1 MMRLKLLYKNIIG
14 KIREHRANI
23 PKAERILGLPIIFI
37 LLWLIL
43 LLFMPFIENI
53 YGENGF
59 TLGII
64 FSVILQSLAVLS
76 ILIKSIGIRRTAFIA
91 VGIILITWIIEAIGV
106 ATGFPF
112 GRYYY
117 TEKLRPQL
125 LNVPLLIPL
134 AWLMMLPPSWAI
146 AQRITKQQNGIKFII
161 LSGLA
166 FTVWDLF
173 LDPQM
178 VKWGLWVWEK
188 PNGYFGIPFTNFLG
202 WFVSAIFITLF
213 VRPQKLPERPLLLI
227 YSLTWIIE
235 TVGLIVFWD
244 LRGPALCGFIGMG
257 IFVILAYFNPREKTC
272 M

>member
-1 MMRLKLLYKNIIG
+1 MIHFRSLYNNIIE
-14 KIREHRANI
+14 RLRAYISHI
-23 PKAERILGLPIIFI
+23 PRLERILGLPIIFI
-37 LLWLIL
+37 SLWLIL

-59 TLGII
+59 TLGIVL
-64 FSVILQSLAVLS
+64 SVILQALAVLS
-76 ILIKSIGIRRTAFIA
+76 ILIKSIGIRRTTFMA
-91 VGIILITWIIEAIGV
+91 VGVILLTWIIEAIGV

-117 TEKLRPQL
+117 TEKLQPQL
-125 LNVPLLIPL
+125 LNVPVLIPL

-146 AQRITKQQNGIKFII
+146 AQRITGQKKGIKFTI

-166 FTVWDLF
+166 FIAWDLF

-178 VKWGLWVWEK
+178 VKWGLWAWDK
-188 PNGYFGIPFTNFLG
+188 PDGYFGIPFINFLG

-227 YSLTWIIE
+227 YSLTWIME

-257 IFVILAYFNPREKTC
+257 VFILLAYFKSGEKTC